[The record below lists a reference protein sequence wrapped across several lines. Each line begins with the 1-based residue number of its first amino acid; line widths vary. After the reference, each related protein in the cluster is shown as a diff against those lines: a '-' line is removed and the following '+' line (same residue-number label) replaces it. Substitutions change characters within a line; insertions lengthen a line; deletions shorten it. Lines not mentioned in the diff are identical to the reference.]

1 MSVPNRRLP
10 RMLERDLS
18 LVHACQL
25 LAECEFLLRTF
36 DGEEETSEL
45 LADVRRHCDE
55 AEAAPGDAESAATI
69 AVLRAV
75 AATYALRRVVL
86 FTVDSDFDDDDGVF
100 LNGLEEHDEEG
111 ETRVLTEEAIEATRA
126 ALDADPEDPLVPLSL
141 GHALT
146 WSGDEEGAA
155 AAYQEADR
163 RDLEV
168 GTSARSHGFALVSGV
183 ARISNND
190 WASDARLFRSVA
202 DARAY
207 VDKNLDL
214 YVTLDLLKEAG
225 GELTL
230 SINRPGHP
238 VTEYDLNARISD
250 DEELSVDWSDIPMD
264 TPLEPPL
271 PPGRPLRIADQDCF
285 YGDV

>member
-1 MSVPNRRLP
+1 
-10 RMLERDLS
+10 MLERDLS
-18 LVHACQL
+18 LVRACQL
-25 LAECEFLLRTF
+25 LAECEFLLRNF

-75 AATYALRRVVL
+75 AATFALRRVVL

-100 LNGLEEHDEEG
+100 LNGLAEHDEDG
-111 ETRVLTEEAIEATRA
+111 ETRQLTEEAIEATRA
-126 ALDADPEDPLVPLSL
+126 ALDADPEDPLVPLYL

-146 WSGDEEGAA
+146 WSGDEEGAT

-168 GTSARSHGFALVSGV
+168 GTSARSHGFALVIGV

-190 WASDARLFRSVA
+190 WANDTRLFRSVA

-207 VDKNLDL
+207 VDKGLDL
-214 YVTLDLLKEAG
+214 YVTLDVLEEAG

-238 VTEYDLNARISD
+238 VAEYDLNARIND
-250 DEELSVDWSDIPMD
+250 DEELSIDWSDIPMD

-271 PPGRPLRIADQDCF
+271 PPGRPLRIAEQNCF
-285 YGDV
+285 CGDV